1 MNQLW
6 PDTAVETANLTQNIS
21 VLRRLLDESRNRKF
35 IETVAR
41 TGYRFV
47 AEVTTH
53 GELAAMAGEAPPETR
68 YTKSGEVNLAYQV
81 VGEGPIDLV
90 FVMGW
95 VSHLEYFWQEP
106 AFARFLRRLASF
118 SRLILFDKRGT
129 GLSDRVPLNELPTL
143 EQRMEDLHAV
153 MDAAGSQQAVIL
165 GVSEGG
171 PMSALFAATYPERTT
186 ALVMIGTYAKR
197 LRDETYPWGP
207 SREEW
212 EEYLDEIQ
220 RNWGG
225 PVGLESRAPSRI
237 TDPTFRRWW
246 ATYLR
251 MGASPGAAAALT
263 RMNSEIDVRAVLPLV
278 RVPTVVLHRT
288 GDRCLRVEEGR
299 FAASLIPGARFIELP
314 GEDHLPFVGQQ
325 DEILDEIENMVRALR
340 PGSAPQRVL
349 ATVLRFTLDALDET
363 ACAEI
368 RREIGWFG
376 GRVVEMQDCGLAIF
390 DGPARAIRCAAA
402 ISEFFR
408 RTGRVVRAAVHTGEC
423 DLRSDQSIQGLA
435 IDIAALALKQA
446 APGEVLVSSTVRDL
460 VAGSGLTFSARAGRE
475 VVTPHGAWPLLR
487 VD

>member
-1 MNQLW
+1 
-6 PDTAVETANLTQNIS
+6 
-21 VLRRLLDESRNRKF
+21 
-35 IETVAR
+35 
-41 TGYRFV
+41 
-47 AEVTTH
+47 
-53 GELAAMAGEAPPETR
+53 
-68 YTKSGEVNLAYQV
+68 
-81 VGEGPIDLV
+81 
-90 FVMGW
+90 
-95 VSHLEYFWQEP
+95 
-106 AFARFLRRLASF
+106 
-118 SRLILFDKRGT
+118 
-129 GLSDRVPLNELPTL
+129 LNELPTL